1 MREQFMSIAM
11 ARLRSTYPFKP
22 QRRAVAARMW
32 VEHLER
38 MREWEREKMRQV
50 RACAMHAA
58 QQEWEIQ
65 EQELNERMD
74 IIGQNGNTGEHYE

>member
-1 MREQFMSIAM
+1 MRDQFMRIAM
-11 ARLRSTYPFKP
+11 ARLRKTYPFKP

-38 MREWEREKMRQV
+38 YAMREWARNEELKV
-50 RACAMHAA
+50 K
-58 QQEWEIQ
+58 QEEWSMM
-65 EQELNERMD
+65 EQELNQRMD

>member
-1 MREQFMSIAM
+1 
-11 ARLRSTYPFKP
+11 
-22 QRRAVAARMW
+22 MW
-32 VEHLER
+32 VTYLEQHAAK
-38 MREWEREKMRQV
+38 EWERNQMRQV
-50 RACAMHAA
+50 RACSAHAA